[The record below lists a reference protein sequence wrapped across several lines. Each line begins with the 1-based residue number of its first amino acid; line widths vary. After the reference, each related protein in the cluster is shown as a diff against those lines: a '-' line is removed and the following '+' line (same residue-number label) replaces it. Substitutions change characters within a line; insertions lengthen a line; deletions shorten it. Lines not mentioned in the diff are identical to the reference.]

1 MIQMSNQFEK
11 KSDNE
16 NYFGVKG
23 NVAVLMCLSMRDK
36 DSI

>member
-1 MIQMSNQFEK
+1 MIQMSNEFEK

-23 NVAVLMCLSMRDK
+23 NFAVLMYLSMRDK
-36 DSI
+36 DLI